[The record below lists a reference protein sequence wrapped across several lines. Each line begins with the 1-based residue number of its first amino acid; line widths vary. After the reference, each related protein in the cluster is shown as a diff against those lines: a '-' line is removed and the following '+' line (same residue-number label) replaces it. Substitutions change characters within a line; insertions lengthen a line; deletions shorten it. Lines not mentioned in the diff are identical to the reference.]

1 MMLVH
6 ESDDVFKDDHEDDDA
21 DDEKENVKA
30 GKRNQQVH
38 HHLMPVIMCKYN
50 PMISSFKKCQYNPM
64 ISLKIHKPL
73 YTLLLSGCRI
83 FKPQNVIVYKNRDR
97 YKVCEDIG

>member
-1 MMLVH
+1 MMVD

-38 HHLMPVIMCKYN
+38 HQ
-50 PMISSFKKCQYNPM
+50 S
-64 ISLKIHKPL
+64 
-73 YTLLLSGCRI
+73 
-83 FKPQNVIVYKNRDR
+83 
-97 YKVCEDIG
+97 

>member
-1 MMLVH
+1 MMID
-6 ESDDVFKDDHEDDDA
+6 ESDDVFNDDHEDNDA

-50 PMISSFKKCQYNPM
+50 PTVSFKVPIQTYD
-64 ISLKIHKPL
+64 ILK
-73 YTLLLSGCRI
+73 SA
-83 FKPQNVIVYKNRDR
+83 
-97 YKVCEDIG
+97 